1 MGWYIVRRLLQSLI
15 VLFGVTILS
24 FGLLFLSGD
33 PAVLLLGETAN
44 RMSVEEVEAFRHRMG
59 FDRPWIVQYGDYI
72 AGAVQGDLG
81 TSYYY
86 KQACTDMIA
95 EVFPNTVKLAVAAF
109 SLTVCISVPLGM
121 ISAVKRGSFF
131 DRGVMTFALL
141 CQSLPAFWL
150 GILLML
156 VFGVFLKVL
165 PISGMDTWQHYIMPM
180 VTLGLFSCARNARL
194 IRSYMLEVIGQD
206 YIRTAESKGVKRSTV
221 IIKHALKN
229 ALIPIVTM
237 LGSEFAY
244 LLGGSVIT
252 ETIFAWPGMG
262 RLLVNAINFKDI
274 PMVQAG
280 LIFIATIFVLVNLL
294 VDLSY
299 GLIDPRARVQ

>member
-72 AGAVQGDLG
+72 YGAVQGDLG

-141 CQSLPAFWL
+141 C
-150 GILLML
+150 
-156 VFGVFLKVL
+156 
-165 PISGMDTWQHYIMPM
+165 
-180 VTLGLFSCARNARL
+180 
-194 IRSYMLEVIGQD
+194 
-206 YIRTAESKGVKRSTV
+206 
-221 IIKHALKN
+221 
-229 ALIPIVTM
+229 
-237 LGSEFAY
+237 
-244 LLGGSVIT
+244 
-252 ETIFAWPGMG
+252 
-262 RLLVNAINFKDI
+262 
-274 PMVQAG
+274 
-280 LIFIATIFVLVNLL
+280 
-294 VDLSY
+294 
-299 GLIDPRARVQ
+299 